1 MHTFYKRSLPLGV
14 GKIRRDMTI
23 KKLTTLTLITLALA
37 ATLTFGLM
45 SNHSANAKT
54 NLLNASVTSAAS
66 LSAQMS
72 GVPIFA
78 LGAGNNTLYLLSGNT
93 FNRVGAISPVNGTVR
108 ECDFRTLNNQLMCV
122 TNTGRF
128 YTVNT
133 ANANATLVATLSP
146 NNANSQLLDINPMAD
161 AFRWVG
167 TDELNYAIVKNAAGV
182 FNTVA
187 VQTSF
192 AYVAQDVN
200 AGRNPNLIAGAYDN
214 NQNGRATTTFFIFDS
229 GTNSAVTIADRT
241 ATGSSNTGG
250 GRLVTIGGVFDQ
262 NGRVTVT
269 PNSGFDIATFDQ
281 LGDLNIGALLT
292 TGKLSFLF
300 TAQVPNIVTPGQ
312 IQNLGAFSQPVAGSD
327 GNNQWADVM
336 VPIQ

>member
-1 MHTFYKRSLPLGV
+1 M
-14 GKIRRDMTI
+14 KIITKKNFTI
-23 KKLTTLTLITLALA
+23 LTLLALA
-37 ATLTFGLM
+37 FAASLTFGLM
-45 SNHSANAKT
+45 GNHSANAKT
-54 NLLNASVTSAAS
+54 NLNSSTAATMSAAS

-108 ECDFRTLNNQLMCV
+108 ECDFRTANNQLFCV

-133 ANANATLVATLSP
+133 ANASATLVATLSP
-146 NNANSQLLDINPMAD
+146 NNANSQLMDINPMAD

-187 VQTSF
+187 VQTAF

-200 AGRNPNLIAGAYDN
+200 AGRNPNLVAGAYDN

-229 GTNSAVTIADRT
+229 GTDMAVTIADRN
-241 ATGSSNTGG
+241 AAGSSNTGG
-250 GRLVTIGGVFDQ
+250 GRLVSIGRVFDQ
-262 NGRVTVT
+262 NGQVNITS
-269 PNSGFDIATFDQ
+269 NSGFDIATFDQ

-292 TGKLSFLF
+292 TGKLSFFF

-312 IQNLGAFSQPVAGSD
+312 IQNVGVFSQGVAGSD
-327 GNNQWADVM
+327 GNNQWSDVM

>member
-1 MHTFYKRSLPLGV
+1 
-14 GKIRRDMTI
+14 MTI
-23 KKLTTLTLITLALA
+23 ITKKKLTILTLFALA
-37 ATLTFGLM
+37 FAVSMTFGLM
-45 SNHSANAKT
+45 GNHSANAKT
-54 NLLNASVTSAAS
+54 NSSTAATVSTAS

-78 LGAGNNTLYLLSGNT
+78 LGANNNTLYLLSGNT

-108 ECDFRTLNNQLMCV
+108 ECDFRTATNQLMCV

-133 ANANATLVATLSP
+133 ANASATLVATLSP

-167 TDELNYAIVKNAAGV
+167 TDELNYAIAKGANGV

-192 AYVAQDVN
+192 AYIANDVN
-200 AGRNPNLIAGAYDN
+200 AGVNPNLVAGGYDN

-229 GTNSAVTIADRT
+229 GTNQAVTIADRT

-262 NGRVTVT
+262 NGRVTIT
-269 PNSGFDIATFDQ
+269 PNAGFDIATFPR

>member
-1 MHTFYKRSLPLGV
+1 MT
-14 GKIRRDMTI
+14 IITI
-23 KKLTTLTLITLALA
+23 KKLTIATLITLAFA
-37 ATLTFGLM
+37 VSLTFGLM
-45 SNHSANAKT
+45 GNHSANAKT
-54 NLLNASVTSAAS
+54 NLNLSAAATMSTASV
-66 LSAQMS
+66 SAQMS

-78 LGAGNNTLYLLSGNT
+78 LGAGNNTLYLLSGST
-93 FNRVGAISPVNGTVR
+93 FNVVGTISPVNGTVR
-108 ECDFRTLNNQLMCV
+108 ECDFRTANNQLMCV

-128 YTVNT
+128 YTVNP

-167 TDELNYAIVKNAAGV
+167 TDELNYAIVKNTAGV

-192 AYVAQDVN
+192 AYIGNDAN
-200 AGRNPNLIAGAYDN
+200 AGVNPNLVAGAYDN

-229 GTNSAVTIADRT
+229 GTNQAVTIADRT

-262 NGRVTVT
+262 NGRVTIT
-269 PNSGFDIATFDQ
+269 PNSGFDIATFPR

-312 IQNLGAFSQPVAGSD
+312 IQNLGAFSQGVVGSD
-327 GNNQWADVM
+327 GNNRWADVM
-336 VPIQ
+336 IPIQQ